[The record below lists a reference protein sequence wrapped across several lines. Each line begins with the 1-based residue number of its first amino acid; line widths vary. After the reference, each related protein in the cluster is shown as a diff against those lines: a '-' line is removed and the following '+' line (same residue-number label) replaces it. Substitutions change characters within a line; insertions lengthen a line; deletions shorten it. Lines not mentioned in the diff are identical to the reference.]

1 MCRQKPSVPFRFN
14 QIQVQPEENMHP
26 IFIVLIVL
34 ASIYLLSVAVWLYMI
49 WPGKNRPEMEKYKHV
64 KYAHR
69 GLHDENKAENS
80 MSAFAAAK
88 EKGFGIELDVRLSK
102 DGELVVFHDETLTRV
117 AGKEG
122 KVIDFTAEELAG
134 MSLSGTADGIP
145 TLKEVLELIDGTV
158 PLLIEIKMSPSESGV
173 AEKFLEVI
181 EGYKGDFIVESF
193 NPFALKTVKK
203 ARPDILRGFL
213 SAEYTKD
220 ERYKGKLLYRLLQN
234 MNLNFLMRPDFISY
248 DKKGYSV
255 KNLRFIRRVFGTA
268 LITWTIKSQEE
279 ENAAIS
285 HGFDTVIFENY
296 IPEK

>member
-1 MCRQKPSVPFRFN
+1 
-14 QIQVQPEENMHP
+14 MHP

-34 ASIYLLSVAVWLYMI
+34 ASICLFLGVGWLYMI
-49 WPGKNRPEMEKYKHV
+49 WPGKRRPEMEKYKSV

-117 AGKEG
+117 VGKEG
-122 KVIDFTAEELAG
+122 KVIDFTADELSK
-134 MSLSGTADGIP
+134 MSLSGTSDGVP
-145 TLKEVLELIDGTV
+145 TLRQVLDLIDGAV
-158 PLLIEIKMSPSESGV
+158 PLLIEIKLGTGERGV
-173 AEKFLEVI
+173 AEKFIEVI

-193 NPFALKTVKK
+193 NPLALRVVRRE
-203 ARPDILRGFL
+203 RPDILRGIL
-213 SAEYTKD
+213 SAEYMKD
-220 ERYKGKLLYRLLQN
+220 PKYEGKLVYRLGQN
-234 MNLNFLMRPDFISY
+234 LALNFLMRPDFIAY
-248 DKKGYSV
+248 DKKGYAVPS
-255 KNLRFIRRVFGTA
+255 LRFIRRVFGTP